1 MRSYRARMPF
11 FTWDPQKE
19 SANRRKHGVSFAEAS
34 TVFNDSL
41 AATGAD
47 PDHSVGE
54 SRWITFGIAR
64 EGDLLVVSHT
74 DEGDMIR
81 IISAR
86 VATLSER
93 RLYEEG

>member
-1 MRSYRARMPF
+1 MHC
-11 FTWDPQKE
+11 FTWDPHKE
-19 SANRRKHGVSFAEAS
+19 SANRRKHGVGFAEAS
-34 TVFNDSL
+34 KVFTDPL

-54 SRWITFGIAR
+54 SRWITFGMSR

-86 VATLSER
+86 AATLSER